1 MARPGIWPTFES
13 MDLARFIG
21 SLSSLLRRRLSS
33 SPDPGE
39 NPDIW
44 LGKVGERLARRYLR
58 RQRYK
63 ILYGNFRAPH
73 GGEVDLVCRDRAGGV
88 LAFVEVKTR
97 QSNAY
102 GAPGE
107 AVTLAKQRLIARGAL
122 EWLRLLDNP
131 DILFRFDIV
140 EIVIEEGKPQFNLI
154 KDAFKLPEPYI
165 Y

>member
-1 MARPGIWPTFES
+1 
-13 MDLARFIG
+13 L
-21 SLSSLLRRRLSS
+21 
-33 SPDPGE
+33 PDSGE
-39 NPDIW
+39 NPDLW
-44 LGKVGERLARRYLR
+44 LGREGERLARGYLR
-58 RQRYK
+58 GQRFK
-63 ILYGNFRAPH
+63 ILYRNFRAPH
-73 GGEVDLVCRDRAGGV
+73 GGEVDLVCRDRACGV

-97 QSNAY
+97 QSDAY

-122 EWLRLLDNP
+122 EWLRMLDRP

-140 EIVIEEGKPQFNLI
+140 EIVIEAGEPRFNLI